1 MSVFIVIGRKKFNTD
16 YSNYTNPLYHS
27 KTITL
32 QFFLANPPQNSTPNP
47 TPTGNATTSSAPT
60 STPPPTIIKS
70 CETKYTHNVYLCS
83 VSTMAIENVKN
94 KTVVVYTWL
103 SNGVKNVEILLS
115 QVFLHSTCSSKMV
128 GSTIESKFIGNMSV
142 LYFAGKKASYIRHCK
157 KKSLCIY

>member
-1 MSVFIVIGRKKFNTD
+1 
-16 YSNYTNPLYHS
+16 
-27 KTITL
+27 
-32 QFFLANPPQNSTPNP
+32 
-47 TPTGNATTSSAPT
+47 
-60 STPPPTIIKS
+60 
-70 CETKYTHNVYLCS
+70 
-83 VSTMAIENVKN
+83 MAIENVKN

-157 KKSLCIY
+157 KKSLCIVPHYLKYIFVMNKRVELYVSFIIVSL